1 MKIKWKICERVG
13 FLKVTV
19 EVSAR
24 HVHLSREAVNILFG
38 KNYEL
43 IPKRFLSQPG
53 QFLSEEKVEIVGPR
67 GSIKNVAVLGPL
79 RKKTQVELSI
89 TDTRKIGINTLI
101 RESGNLFGSSGCEI
115 IGPKGLLKIEEG
127 VIIAKRHIHMPLKD
141 AERNNLQDGQIV
153 SVKIDNEERPVIF
166 GEVVV
171 RISEQFSLACH
182 IDTDEA
188 NAAGI
193 KDKAFGE
200 II

>member
-1 MKIKWKICERVG
+1 M
-13 FLKVTV
+13 KVTV

-24 HVHLSREAVNILFG
+24 HVHLSREAVNILLG

-127 VIIAKRHIHMPLKD
+127 VIIAKRHIHMPPKD
-141 AERNNLQDGQIV
+141 AECNNLQDGQIV
-153 SVKIDNEERPVIF
+153 AVKTDNEERPVIF

-193 KDKAFGE
+193 KDKVFGE